1 MNNNSGSIKTGMSE
15 QMESSQSNIVATY
28 DKFAINAAESES
40 WFSSLIPTRKTLGL
54 VGLIAFGLTLIGA
67 TTYFVATRYVRKKR
81 DAKE

>member
-1 MNNNSGSIKTGMSE
+1 MSE

-54 VGLIAFGLTLIGA
+54 AGLIAFGLTLIGA